1 MSDTLCAYPW
11 AGTAVRPDGTI
22 LPCCKFIH
30 NKEFGNII
38 NQDPRSSN
46 AWTELRK
53 QMLAG
58 NKIDNCKTCYRDED
72 SGVESLR
79 QQSLKFYQPID
90 IDPLPLKQLEVSF
103 DNLCNLACVMCS
115 EEFSTKWQTEK
126 FTHRNLVAIGITAH
140 GFDYT
145 SWDLT
150 KVTHLKIIGGEPMMS
165 QEKFIKLLRQF
176 DLTHLEV
183 AVATNGT
190 ILPNSDLKTLLE
202 SCKRVSYKVSLDG
215 VGEVNNWI
223 RWPSKFS
230 IIENNINT
238 LEQWWADT
246 NINLQF
252 HTVIGIYNI
261 NHLQNLV
268 DFILKKP
275 QWNVTW
281 NWITT
286 PTWQSIS
293 VLINKEDLKIQL
305 QELGSKYNLDPNPFY
320 ISIDRLY
327 DSPQSDWPTAVKET
341 KRLILERNI
350 MPKSFSAD

>member
-11 AGTAVRPDGTI
+11 AGSAVRPDGTI

-30 NKEFGNII
+30 NKEFGSITD
-38 NQDPRSSN
+38 QDPRNSST
-46 AWTELRK
+46 WTELRQ

-58 NKIDNCKTCYRDED
+58 NKINNCKTCYRDEA

-79 QQSLKFYQPID
+79 QQSLKFYQPTD
-90 IDPLPLKQLEVSF
+90 IEPQPLKQLEVSF

-126 FTHRNLVAIGITAH
+126 FTHRNLVAKGITAH

-165 QEKFIKLLRQF
+165 QEKFIKLLRHF

-183 AVATNGT
+183 AVTTNGT
-190 ILPNSDLKTLLE
+190 ILPNTDLKTLLE
-202 SCKRVSYKVSLDG
+202 RCKSVSYKVSLDG
-215 VGEVNNWI
+215 VGDVNDWI

-230 IIENNINT
+230 MIENNINT

-246 NINLQF
+246 TINLQF

-261 NHLQNLV
+261 NHLQSLV
-268 DFILKKP
+268 DFVLNKP
-275 QWNVTW
+275 QWSITW
-281 NWITT
+281 NWVTT
-286 PTWQSIS
+286 PAWQSIS
-293 VLINKEDLKIQL
+293 VLIDKEDLRIQL
-305 QELGSKYNLDPNPFY
+305 QELGSIYDLDPNPFY

-327 DSPQSDWPTAVKET
+327 DIPQSDWATAVKET
-341 KRLILERNI
+341 NQLISERNI
-350 MPKSFSAD
+350 VPKNFSAD

>member
-11 AGTAVRPDGTI
+11 AGSAVRPDGTI

-30 NKEFGNII
+30 NKEFGSITD
-38 NQDPRSSN
+38 QDPRNSST
-46 AWTELRK
+46 WTELRQ

-58 NKIDNCKTCYRDED
+58 NKINNCKTCYRDEA

-79 QQSLKFYQPID
+79 QQSLKFYQPTD
-90 IDPLPLKQLEVSF
+90 IEPQPLKQLEVSF

-126 FTHRNLVAIGITAH
+126 FTHRNLVAKGITAH

-183 AVATNGT
+183 AVTTNGT
-190 ILPNSDLKTLLE
+190 ILPNTDLKTLLE
-202 SCKRVSYKVSLDG
+202 RCKSVSYKVSLDG
-215 VGEVNNWI
+215 VGDINDWI

-230 IIENNINT
+230 MIENNINT
-238 LEQWWADT
+238 LEKWWADT
-246 NINLQF
+246 AINLQF

-261 NHLQNLV
+261 NHLQSLV
-268 DFILKKP
+268 DFVLNKP
-275 QWNVTW
+275 QWSITW
-281 NWITT
+281 NWATT
-286 PTWQSIS
+286 PAWQSIS
-293 VLINKEDLKIQL
+293 VLIDKEDLRIQL
-305 QELGSKYNLDPNPFY
+305 QELGSIYDLDPNPFY

-327 DSPQSDWPTAVKET
+327 DIPQSDWATAVKET
-341 KRLILERNI
+341 NQLISERNI
-350 MPKSFSAD
+350 VPKNFSAD

>member
-11 AGTAVRPDGTI
+11 PGSAVRPDGTI

-30 NKEFGNII
+30 NKEFGSITD
-38 NQDPRSSN
+38 QDPRNSST
-46 AWTELRK
+46 WTELRQ

-58 NKIDNCKTCYRDED
+58 NKINNCKTCYRDEA

-79 QQSLKFYQPID
+79 QQSLKFYQPTD
-90 IDPLPLKQLEVSF
+90 IEPQPLKQLEVSF

-126 FTHRNLVAIGITAH
+126 FTHRNLVAKGITAH

-176 DLTHLEV
+176 DLAQLEV
-183 AVATNGT
+183 AVTTNGT
-190 ILPNSDLKTLLE
+190 LLPNPDLKILLE
-202 SCKRVSYKVSLDG
+202 RCKSVSYKVSLDG
-215 VGEVNNWI
+215 VGEVNDWI

-246 NINLQF
+246 AINLQF

-261 NHLQNLV
+261 NHLQSLV
-268 DFILKKP
+268 DFVLNKP
-275 QWNVTW
+275 QWSITW
-281 NWITT
+281 NWVTT
-286 PTWQSIS
+286 PAWQSIS
-293 VLINKEDLKIQL
+293 VLIDKEDLRIQL
-305 QELGSKYNLDPNPFY
+305 QELGSIYDLDPNPFY

-327 DSPQSDWPTAVKET
+327 DIPQSDWATAVKET
-341 KRLILERNI
+341 QRLISERNVV
-350 MPKSFSAD
+350 PKNFSAD

>member
-1 MSDTLCAYPW
+1 
-11 AGTAVRPDGTI
+11 
-22 LPCCKFIH
+22 
-30 NKEFGNII
+30 
-38 NQDPRSSN
+38 
-46 AWTELRK
+46 
-53 QMLAG
+53 MLAG
-58 NKIDNCKTCYRDED
+58 NKIDNCKTCYRDEA

-79 QQSLKFYQPID
+79 QQSLKFYQPTD
-90 IDPLPLKQLEVSF
+90 IEPQPLKQLEVSF

-126 FTHRNLVAIGITAH
+126 FTHRNLVAKGITAH

-183 AVATNGT
+183 AVTTNGT
-190 ILPNSDLKTLLE
+190 ILPNTDLKTLLE
-202 SCKRVSYKVSLDG
+202 RCKSVSYKVSLDG
-215 VGEVNNWI
+215 VGDVNDWI

-230 IIENNINT
+230 MIENNINT

-246 NINLQF
+246 AINLQF

-261 NHLQNLV
+261 NHLQSLV
-268 DFILKKP
+268 DFVLNKP
-275 QWNVTW
+275 QWSITW
-281 NWITT
+281 NWVTT
-286 PTWQSIS
+286 PAWQSIS
-293 VLINKEDLKIQL
+293 VLINKEDLRIQL
-305 QELGSKYNLDPNPFY
+305 QELGSIYDLDPNPFY

-327 DSPQSDWPTAVKET
+327 DIPQSDWATAVKET
-341 KRLILERNI
+341 NQLISERNI
-350 MPKSFSAD
+350 VPKNFSAD

>member
-11 AGTAVRPDGTI
+11 AGSAVRPDGTI

-30 NKEFGNII
+30 NKEFGSITD
-38 NQDPRSSN
+38 QDPRNSST
-46 AWTELRK
+46 WTELRQ

-58 NKIDNCKTCYRDED
+58 NKINNCKTCYRDEA

-79 QQSLKFYQPID
+79 QQSLKFYQPTD
-90 IDPLPLKQLEVSF
+90 IEPQPLKQLEVSF

-126 FTHRNLVAIGITAH
+126 FTHRNLVAKGITAH

-165 QEKFIKLLRQF
+165 QEKFIKLLRHF

-183 AVATNGT
+183 AVTTNGT
-190 ILPNSDLKTLLE
+190 ILPNTDLKTLLE
-202 SCKRVSYKVSLDG
+202 RCKSVSYKVSLDG
-215 VGEVNNWI
+215 VGDVNDWI

-230 IIENNINT
+230 MIENNINT

-246 NINLQF
+246 AINLQF

-261 NHLQNLV
+261 NHLQSLV
-268 DFILKKP
+268 DFVLNKP
-275 QWNVTW
+275 QWSITW
-281 NWITT
+281 NWVTT
-286 PTWQSIS
+286 PAWQSIS
-293 VLINKEDLKIQL
+293 VLIDKEDLRIQL
-305 QELGSKYNLDPNPFY
+305 QELGSIYDLDPNPFY

-327 DSPQSDWPTAVKET
+327 DIPQSDWATAVKET
-341 KRLILERNI
+341 NQLISERNI
-350 MPKSFSAD
+350 VPKNFSAD